1 MVALDFVSEKQGDIV
16 LSFAAEV
23 LVVRKQLVR
32 VQCGVPT
39 GALGATSVHSGG
51 IAADRSEEVVGLGV
65 EDILGDIDR
74 KLQSV
79 KDIDV
84 HITAG

>member
-23 LVVRKQLVR
+23 LVVGKQLVR
-32 VQCGVPT
+32 VQCRISAGI
-39 GALGATSVHSGG
+39 LGSASVHGGG
-51 IAADRSEEVVGLGV
+51 IAADRGEEVVRLGV
-65 EDILGDIDR
+65 EDIVGDIDR